1 MKKVFYTL
9 LVITSLL
16 TTSSCRKALKD
27 VNDYFPKIKT
37 VSATVQTDGS
47 VLLRGEVDSKS
58 EGNIEYLGFC
68 CNTNGDPKI
77 RDRQITVASNGTFSA
92 TYPGGF
98 NVDSIYYFKAWAT
111 NEFGYSYGNTL
122 RLDSIIAT
130 PITPPCTLTMNTL
143 NLSGGQTQTYT
154 SVTEPTEY
162 MGTYEFSGSTG
173 STGVNFTFGSA
184 LTTGTYTTTTETSP
198 EPGRV
203 YINFYSGFTSGA
215 LSNGSKIYVNTIGS
229 GIFDISICNAPWTN
243 SGTTFYF
250 NTRLTVP
257 Y

>member
-9 LVITSLL
+9 LAITSFL
-16 TTSSCRKALKD
+16 TISSCRKALKD

-68 CNTNGDPKI
+68 CSTNGDPKI

-154 SVTEPTEY
+154 SVTEPEEY
-162 MGTYEFSGSTG
+162 MGIYEFSGSTG
-173 STGVNFTFGSA
+173 STQVNFTFGSTI
-184 LTTGTYTTTTETSP
+184 TTGTYTTTTESSP
-198 EPGRV
+198 GQGRV
-203 YINFYSGFTSGA
+203 YINFYSGFTSGT
-215 LSNGSKIYVNTIGS
+215 LSSGSKIYVNTIGS
-229 GIFDISICNAPWTN
+229 GIFDISICSAPWTN
-243 SGTTFYF
+243 SGSTFYF